1 MKVRLT
7 SLNWHENSKNVVN
20 DDIPKL
26 IKFMDDKD
34 LKEAKD
40 KAVAKPKTCRRVPS
54 AEIQGCHMRNWQKGQ
69 NYVYVLPTT
78 SVICV
83 LGSSYIEPIPAN

>member
-1 MKVRLT
+1 MEVRLT

-26 IKFMDDKD
+26 IKFMDGKD

-40 KAVAKPKTCRRVPS
+40 KAVAEPKTSRPVPS
-54 AEIQGCHMRNWQKGQ
+54 AEIQGCHMRN
-69 NYVYVLPTT
+69 
-78 SVICV
+78 
-83 LGSSYIEPIPAN
+83 